1 MPSGFPCRLVPR
13 YLRWCA
19 LNPAAAGRRAVWW
32 EYARADGIGT
42 GPALAVGLAV
52 AGIVCIAASLL
63 IAYLIADHSSSD
75 SSPSSLT
82 AIGLGGL
89 GFLLVLVSVLL
100 VIASGL
106 ERLWRRVRT
115 PSGGT
120 PGRN

>member
-1 MPSGFPCRLVPR
+1 MPARMGSALV
-13 YLRWCA
+13 LR
-19 LNPAAAGRRAVWW
+19 
-32 EYARADGIGT
+32 
-42 GPALAVGLAV
+42 LAVGLAV